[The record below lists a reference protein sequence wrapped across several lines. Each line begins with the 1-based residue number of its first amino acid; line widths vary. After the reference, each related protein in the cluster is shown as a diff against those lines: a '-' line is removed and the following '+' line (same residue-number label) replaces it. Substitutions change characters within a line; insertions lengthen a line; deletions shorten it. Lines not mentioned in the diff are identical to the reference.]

1 MYELKTYYLS
11 LIQTLSMHKVLKFIH
26 LFKFMIL
33 KKIYNFLMDYQN
45 IILDEYTLYY
55 HLIEFTVITV
65 NYYLHMHDY
74 FMSDVHQRLRQAPA
88 GGPQLPD
95 WSV

>member
-1 MYELKTYYLS
+1 M
-11 LIQTLSMHKVLKFIH
+11 
-26 LFKFMIL
+26 
-33 KKIYNFLMDYQN
+33 
-45 IILDEYTLYY
+45 LDEYTLYY

-88 GGPQLPD
+88 GGP
-95 WSV
+95 